1 MSIFVNFR
9 SNIYNCA
16 KNFSL
21 GENTLVFKI
30 LKKIAKGKNYLIFAV
45 GFSFLIFLSG
55 CVSRGI
61 AAREAIIAEDKIS
74 NKQTALAI
82 GQRTFNTSKIQLM
95 KAIIT
100 AFSNRNLTI
109 MNLDKELGFMVGEG
123 GEFLDPKKVKE
134 LVQKRIE
141 RINQKAGFT
150 AAYNYAAG
158 NYTLRV
164 TVNLYE
170 KRGKK
175 VLAKMGFNTVVM
187 SVPNQPNYDETVA
200 ELLPSYYE
208 VMWKEI
214 EQSLFIQREV
224 IE

>member
-1 MSIFVNFR
+1 M
-9 SNIYNCA
+9 
-16 KNFSL
+16 
-21 GENTLVFKI
+21 FKI

-123 GEFLDPKKVKE
+123 GEFLDPKKAKE
-134 LVQKRIE
+134 LGQKRIE

-170 KRGKK
+170 KREKK